1 MSTLRLAKDAAWER
15 NAAWAQGL
23 GLCPLF
29 AVTTS
34 VENAAALALAS
45 GTVLVGAAVA
55 VSALRHLVPAAAR
68 LPCFVLVIATL
79 TASVTMVAEA
89 FAFSVY
95 AKVALFLQLVVTNC
109 MILGR
114 IEQFASRQ
122 PAPLALLDAL
132 GTAAGFALALLAL
145 AVARQTLGQAVPLA
159 TLAPGG
165 FIVAGLLLAAARAV
179 GAHR

>member
-1 MSTLRLAKDAAWER
+1 MSTVRLAKDAAWER

-34 VENAAALALAS
+34 VENAAALAVAS
-45 GTVLVGAAVA
+45 GAVLVGAAAA
-55 VSALRHLVPAAAR
+55 VSALRKLVPAAAR
-68 LPCFVLVIATL
+68 LPCFVLIIATL
-79 TASVTMVAEA
+79 TASVTMMAEA

-122 PAPLALLDAL
+122 PTPLALLDAF

-145 AVARQTLGQAVPLA
+145 AVARQSLGQAVPLA

-179 GAHR
+179 AAHR